1 LILDPSSA
9 GAVFLLFPSDFIV
22 RYTYYEAL
30 TLILSNLLTILAA
43 KMISG
48 TEMMTPV
55 EAYRAVVQSKDKPT
69 DARAALDLRH
79 WMIENDPHMPVYHFT
94 GPECWINDPNGVIYH
109 KGGVSSI
116 HISMTLSSREN
127 AVSGAGGMRSAK
139 ISSTGMTGLSR
150 YGPTRNTTA
159 TVYIR
164 ETWL

>member
-1 LILDPSSA
+1 
-9 GAVFLLFPSDFIV
+9 
-22 RYTYYEAL
+22 
-30 TLILSNLLTILAA
+30 
-43 KMISG
+43 
-48 TEMMTPV
+48 MMTPV

-94 GPECWINDPNGVIYH
+94 GPECWINDPNGVIYQ
-109 KGGVSSI
+109 KGCTISS
-116 HISMTLSSREN
+116 ISMTLSSTGN
-127 AVSGAGGMRSAK
+127 AVSGAGGMRSAE